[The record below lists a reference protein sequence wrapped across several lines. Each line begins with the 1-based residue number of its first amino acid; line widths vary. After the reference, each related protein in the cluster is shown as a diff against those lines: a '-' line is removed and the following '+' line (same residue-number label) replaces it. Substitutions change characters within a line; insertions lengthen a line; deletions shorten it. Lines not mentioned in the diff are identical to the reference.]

1 MNDENNAPNNV
12 MPELVFGESVP
23 KAPDMPNIDGISE
36 SAPAAVAEI
45 AQPEKQVLTPE
56 EQQRVDAFVKT
67 IDLTNSQAVMSY
79 GISTQK
85 EIASFSQKTIDNIK
99 TKDFGTIGE
108 TLTGLVNELKDF
120 DAESEDKGGFLGLFK
135 AKSNNLDKMRTKY
148 QTVEKNINFVTDKLE
163 QHQVTLLKDI
173 KVLDQMYQLNLN
185 YFRELTMYIAAGR
198 QKLEQVRS
206 TELAELRNKAA
217 QTGLAEDAQAA
228 NDLAALCDRFEK
240 KVYDLEVTR
249 TIALQTAPQIRMVQ
263 SSDTVMAE
271 KIQSTILNTIPL
283 WKSQMVIAIGI
294 EHSEQA
300 AKAEAAVNDMT
311 NELLKSNADRL
322 HSAAVNTAKEAE
334 KSIVSMETLRH
345 TNEQLI
351 ATIDEVIA
359 IQKDGKEQR
368 KQAEAEL
375 GQIEEQ
381 LKQKLLEASGR

>member
-1 MNDENNAPNNV
+1 MNDENNTPNNV

-163 QHQVTLLKDI
+163 QHQV
-173 KVLDQMYQLNLN
+173 
-185 YFRELTMYIAAGR
+185 
-198 QKLEQVRS
+198 
-206 TELAELRNKAA
+206 
-217 QTGLAEDAQAA
+217 
-228 NDLAALCDRFEK
+228 DR
-240 KVYDLEVTR
+240 
-249 TIALQTAPQIRMVQ
+249 
-263 SSDTVMAE
+263 
-271 KIQSTILNTIPL
+271 
-283 WKSQMVIAIGI
+283 KSV
-294 EHSEQA
+294 
-300 AKAEAAVNDMT
+300 V
-311 NELLKSNADRL
+311 
-322 HSAAVNTAKEAE
+322 
-334 KSIVSMETLRH
+334 
-345 TNEQLI
+345 
-351 ATIDEVIA
+351 
-359 IQKDGKEQR
+359 
-368 KQAEAEL
+368 
-375 GQIEEQ
+375 
-381 LKQKLLEASGR
+381 